1 MFRSGSAQVLLFG
14 AYLSIA
20 LAGVSCTREGSVE
33 VSRGLPVVGN
43 NGPPVIISAKIL
55 DSPLMLDSP
64 VKVQIEAEDP
74 DREAVSFRYQWYVDG
89 AALAGQ
95 TSPTLAPEYLRRGQM
110 VSVEIV
116 PADGAQTGKAYRTA
130 TVEVGNTPPKISG
143 ITVTPLPIVI
153 GENVEAQVEA
163 SDPDHD
169 RIDLSYRWFKNDV
182 LIKEGDEPFL
192 MTTGFI
198 PQDKIAVEVTARDPS
213 TTGNSVRSASVTVGN
228 RPPTIVSMPP
238 ASDAK
243 NPYEYT
249 VKAVDLDGDRMAF
262 QLEAAPPG
270 MTIDQQSGR
279 IVWSIQADQSG
290 TFHVKVIA
298 QDGRGGAAYQEF
310 DLSLAAQ
317 APATPG
323 QS

>member
-1 MFRSGSAQVLLFG
+1 MLRSGSIRFSLPLLC
-14 AYLSIA
+14 LPIL
-20 LAGVSCTREGSVE
+20 LAGGACTREGPAESAKAA
-33 VSRGLPVVGN
+33 PAVGN
-43 NGPPVIISAKIL
+43 NGPPVVTSARVL
-55 DSPLMLDSP
+55 NSPLSLDSP
-64 VKVQIEAEDP
+64 VKVQVEAEDP

-89 AALAGQ
+89 TALAGQ
-95 TSPTLAPEYLRRGQM
+95 TSPTLEPEHLRRGQM

-130 TVEVGNTPPKISG
+130 AVVVGNTPPHISG
-143 ITVTPLPIVI
+143 VAVTPQPIVI
-153 GENVEAQVEA
+153 GENIEAQVDA

-198 PQDKIAVEVTARDPS
+198 PQDNIVVEVTARDPAS
-213 TTGNSVRSASVTVGN
+213 TGNSVRSASLTVGN
-228 RPPTIVSMPP
+228 RPPKIVSMPP
-238 ASDAK
+238 ASDTK

-279 IVWSIQADQSG
+279 IIWSIQADQSG

-317 APATPG
+317 APSTPA

>member
-1 MFRSGSAQVLLFG
+1 MTV
-14 AYLSIA
+14 
-20 LAGVSCTREGSVE
+20 T
-33 VSRGLPVVGN
+33 
-43 NGPPVIISAKIL
+43 
-55 DSPLMLDSP
+55 
-64 VKVQIEAEDP
+64 IEAEDP

-89 AALAGQ
+89 TALAGH
-95 TSPTLAPEYLRRGQM
+95 TSPTLAPEHLRRGQM

-130 TVEVGNTPPKISG
+130 AVVVGNTPPKISG
-143 ITVTPLPIVI
+143 VTVTPLPIVI
-153 GENVEAQVEA
+153 GENLEAQVEA

-182 LIKEGDEPFL
+182 MIKEGDEPFL
-192 MTTGFI
+192 MATGFI
-198 PQDKIAVEVTARDPS
+198 PQDQIAVEVTARDPS
-213 TTGNSVRSASVTVGN
+213 TPGNSVRSASVTVGN
-228 RPPTIVSMPP
+228 RPPKIVSMPP

-262 QLEAAPPG
+262 QLEAAPSG

>member
-1 MFRSGSAQVLLFG
+1 VN
-14 AYLSIA
+14 
-20 LAGVSCTREGSVE
+20 VTV
-33 VSRGLPVVGN
+33 
-43 NGPPVIISAKIL
+43 
-55 DSPLMLDSP
+55 
-64 VKVQIEAEDP
+64 EAEDP
-74 DREAVSFRYQWYVDG
+74 EREAVSFRYQWYADG
-89 AALAGQ
+89 TVLTGQ
-95 TSPTLAPEYLRRGQM
+95 TYPTLAPEQLRRGQM

-116 PADGAQTGKAYRTA
+116 PADGAQAGKAYRTA
-130 TVEVGNTPPKISG
+130 AVVVGNTPPKISG
-143 ITVTPLPIVI
+143 VTVTPQPIVI
-153 GENVEAQVEA
+153 GENIEAQVEA

-169 RIDLSYRWFKNDV
+169 RIDVSYRWFKNGV
-182 LIKEGDEPFL
+182 VIKEGDEPFL
-192 MTTGFI
+192 MTTGFL
-198 PQDKIAVEVTARDPS
+198 PQDQIAVEVTARDPS
-213 TTGNSVRSASVTVGN
+213 ATGNSVRSASLTVGN
-228 RPPTIVSMPP
+228 RAPKILSMPP
-238 ASDAK
+238 ASDGK
-243 NPYEYT
+243 SPYEYA

-317 APATPG
+317 APAAPA